1 MDGEMKNGAGRPH
14 STALPRLASATE
26 MTLRA
31 LLRNTWLLFWFA
43 ENEDKK
49 LPPGN
54 HPKVTCR
61 RQMKR

>member
-1 MDGEMKNGAGRPH
+1 
-14 STALPRLASATE
+14 
-26 MTLRA
+26 MTLRV